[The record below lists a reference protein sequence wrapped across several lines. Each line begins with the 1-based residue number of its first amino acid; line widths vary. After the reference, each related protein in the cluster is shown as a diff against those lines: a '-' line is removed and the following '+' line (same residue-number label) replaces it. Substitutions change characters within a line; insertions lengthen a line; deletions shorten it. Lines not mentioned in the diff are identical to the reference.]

1 MPPSRHSLAQVALFL
16 ALMANA
22 AGQSFLLVVLPPL
35 GRRLGFT
42 DIQTGTILSAS
53 AVLLMI
59 AAPIWGYLSERIGRR
74 PVIMVALAGA
84 MLAPLAF
91 GFIVARRLDGMMSAI
106 LALYL
111 FAAARS
117 AQTLLSGGL
126 LPASQAYV
134 ADITTPEA
142 RAGGMGVLGAA
153 YGLGAIIGSA
163 LAWRIGGGD
172 AALAFLLVSGLA
184 GLALTSVTLLA
195 SEPRHHDP
203 RAVVPATDLNLSQI
217 WPFFAITLVSISAHS
232 IVQQTVALRLQ
243 DAFGFTSDASIAKA
257 GLALMGTALAMIIVQ
272 GVVLRMLALK
282 PEALL
287 RAGALL
293 AAVALLLATF
303 ARSYTELFGALVLLG
318 AALGLMLPGNLA
330 SLSLRA
336 GVDAQG
342 KAAGFNVVGQGM
354 GLAIGP
360 LAGAALYQISPQIPF
375 LAAALLLIVALALA
389 AGTSRM
395 RSGPTVGEIVR

>member
-1 MPPSRHSLAQVALFL
+1 MSPHRPSLAQMALFA

-74 PVIMVALAGA
+74 PVIMIALVGA
-84 MLAPLAF
+84 MLGPLAF
-91 GFIVARRLDGMMSAI
+91 GFIVGCRLDGNIGAA
-106 LALYL
+106 LALGL
-111 FAAARS
+111 FVAARS

-126 LPASQAYV
+126 LPASQAYI
-134 ADITTPEA
+134 ADITAPEA

-153 YGLGAIIGSA
+153 YGLGAIVGSA
-163 LAWRIGGGD
+163 LAWRIGGD
-172 AALAFLLVSGLA
+172 ATLAFLLISGLA
-184 GLALTSVTLLA
+184 GLALMSVTLLA
-195 SEPRHHDP
+195 PEPPRGDP
-203 RAVVPATDLNLSQI
+203 GTAAAAAGLNLSRI

-257 GLALMGTALAMIIVQ
+257 GLALMGTAMAMIIVQ
-272 GVVLRMLALK
+272 GVVLRMLVLK
-282 PEALL
+282 PETLL
-287 RAGALL
+287 GAGALL

-303 ARSYTELFGALVLLG
+303 ARGYTELFGTLVLLG

-336 GVDAQG
+336 GPNAQG
-342 KAAGFNVVGQGM
+342 KAAGLNVVGQGM

-360 LAGAALYQISPQIPF
+360 LAGAALHQISPQMPF
-375 LAAALLLIVALALA
+375 LAAAILLMAAFVLATGA
-389 AGTSRM
+389 SRM
-395 RSGPTVGEIVR
+395 RTFPTVGEAVR

>member
-1 MPPSRHSLAQVALFL
+1 MPSSRHSLAQVALFL

-42 DIQTGTILSAS
+42 DIQTGAILSAS
-53 AVLLMI
+53 ALLLMI
-59 AAPIWGYLSERIGRR
+59 AAPVWGYLSERIGRR

-91 GFIVARRLDGMMSAI
+91 GFIVGRRLDGTMSAI

-203 RAVVPATDLNLSQI
+203 RAVVPATGLNLSQI

-293 AAVALLLATF
+293 AAVALLLATL
-303 ARSYTELFGALVLLG
+303 ARGYTELFGALVLLG

-360 LAGAALYQISPQIPF
+360 LAGAALHQISPQIPF

-389 AGTSRM
+389 AGASRM

>member
-1 MPPSRHSLAQVALFL
+1 MPPSRHSLAQAALFL

-42 DIQTGTILSAS
+42 DIQTGAILSAS
-53 AVLLMI
+53 ALLLMI
-59 AAPIWGYLSERIGRR
+59 AAPVWGYLSERIGRR
-74 PVIMVALAGA
+74 PVIMIALAGA
-84 MLAPLAF
+84 VLAPLAF
-91 GFIVARRLDGMMSAI
+91 GFIVGRRLDGTISAV
-106 LALYL
+106 LALGL
-111 FAAARS
+111 FFAARS

-134 ADITTPEA
+134 ADITAPEA
-142 RAGGMGVLGAA
+142 RAGGMGILGAA

-163 LAWRIGGGD
+163 LAWRIGGSD
-172 AALAFLLVSGLA
+172 AVLALLLVSGLA
-184 GLALTSVTLLA
+184 GLALMSVTLMA
-195 SEPRHHDP
+195 PEPRHDDQE
-203 RAVVPATDLNLSQI
+203 AATPTTGLNLSRI

-257 GLALMGTALAMIIVQ
+257 GLALMATALAMIIVQ
-272 GVVLRMLALK
+272 GVVLRMLAFK
-282 PEALL
+282 PETLL
-287 RAGALL
+287 GTGALL
-293 AAVALLLATF
+293 AAVALLLAAF

-360 LAGAALYQISPQIPF
+360 LAGAALHQISPQIPF

-389 AGTSRM
+389 AGASRM

>member
-1 MPPSRHSLAQVALFL
+1 MPPSRHRRAQAALFL

-42 DIQTGTILSAS
+42 DIQTGAVLSAS

-59 AAPIWGYLSERIGRR
+59 AAPAWGYLSERIGRR
-74 PVIMVALAGA
+74 PVIMIALAGA
-84 MLAPLAF
+84 MLTPLAF
-91 GFIVARRLDGMMSAI
+91 GVIVDRRLDGTISAL

-111 FAAARS
+111 FVAARS
-117 AQTLLSGGL
+117 AQTMLSGGL
-126 LPASQAYV
+126 LPASQAYI
-134 ADITTPEA
+134 ADITAPEA

-163 LAWRIGGGD
+163 FAWRIGGGD

-184 GLALTSVTLLA
+184 GLALVSVALMA
-195 SEPRHHDP
+195 PEPRHVGGELAAQP
-203 RAVVPATDLNLSQI
+203 VGLNLSRI
-217 WPFFAITLVSISAHS
+217 WPFFAITLASISAHS

-257 GLALMGTALAMIIVQ
+257 GLALMATALAMIVVQ
-272 GVVLRMLALK
+272 GVVLRMLAFR
-282 PEALL
+282 PETLL
-287 RAGALL
+287 ASGALL
-293 AAVALLLATF
+293 AAVALLFAAF
-303 ARSYTELFGALVLLG
+303 ARSYVELSGALVLLG
-318 AALGLMLPGNLA
+318 AALGLMLPGNMA

-336 GVDAQG
+336 GPNAQG
-342 KAAGFNVVGQGM
+342 KAAGFNVVGQGL

-360 LAGAALYQISPQIPF
+360 LAGAALHQISPQMPF
-375 LAAALLLIVALALA
+375 LAASTLLMAALALA
-389 AGTSRM
+389 VGASRM
-395 RSGPTVGEIVR
+395 DAVPAVGEMVR

>member
-1 MPPSRHSLAQVALFL
+1 MFL

-22 AGQSFLLVVLPPL
+22 AGQSFLLVVMPPL

-42 DIQTGTILSAS
+42 DIETGTILSAS

-74 PVIMVALAGA
+74 PVIMIAIAGA

-91 GFIVARRLDGMMSAI
+91 GFIVGRRLDGTISAV

-111 FAAARS
+111 FVAARS

-134 ADITTPEA
+134 ADITAPEA

-184 GLALTSVTLLA
+184 GLALTGVTLMA
-195 SEPRHHDP
+195 PEPRHGDP
-203 RAVVPATDLNLSQI
+203 GAASPASGLGLSRI

-257 GLALMGTALAMIIVQ
+257 GLALMATALAMIVVQ
-272 GVVLRMLALK
+272 GVVLRMLAFR
-282 PEALL
+282 PETLL
-287 RAGALL
+287 ASGALL
-293 AAVALLLATF
+293 AVVALLFATF
-303 ARSYTELFGALVLLG
+303 ARSYAELFGALVLLG

-336 GVDAQG
+336 GPNAQG
-342 KAAGFNVVGQGM
+342 KAAGFNVIGQGM

-360 LAGAALYQISPQIPF
+360 LAGAALHQISPQIPF
-375 LAAALLLIVALALA
+375 FAAALLLMVAVALA
-389 AGTSRM
+389 AGPLRKRTLPPAS
-395 RSGPTVGEIVR
+395 EIIR